1 MLELRKSCERG
12 HAHHGWLES
21 RHSFSFADYFEPA
34 RMGWGNLRVINEDWV
49 AGQRGFGMHGH
60 RDMEIVT
67 YMLAGE
73 LTHRDSLGHGA
84 AIRPGEVQRMSAGT
98 GVRHSEMNHGSDTAH
113 LLQIWLLPS
122 RRDLPPS
129 YDQHALV
136 DADLRGRLHLL
147 GAPADSTNINAEGD
161 AAPATLQLHA
171 DVRLWA
177 GRFDGAESARLALDP
192 ARKAWVQLARGRLTV
207 NGVALQA
214 GDALAVADEP
224 ALVLDQGQAAEVLV
238 FDLAP

>member
-49 AGQRGFGMHGH
+49 AGRRGFGMHGH

-67 YMLAGE
+67 YMLAGA

-84 AIRPGEVQRMSAGT
+84 EIRPGEVQRMSAGT

-122 RRDLPPS
+122 QRDLPPS

-147 GAPADSTNINAEGD
+147 GAPADSAD
-161 AAPATLQLHA
+161 AAQATLRLHA

-177 GRFDGAESARLALDP
+177 GHLDGAESATLALDP
-192 ARKAWVQLARGRLTV
+192 ARKAWVQLARGRLVV

-214 GDALAVADEP
+214 GDALAVADES
-224 ALVLDQGQAAEVLV
+224 ALHLDQGQDAEVLV